1 MLNYARRGND
11 VMLQQCYAL
20 IEQTMPIF
28 GICIDK
34 RQSQILD
41 LDWKIEGDETQAAR
55 VEELFRAN

>member
-41 LDWKIEGDETQAAR
+41 LDWKIEGDET
-55 VEELFRAN
+55 

>member
-34 RQSQILD
+34 R
-41 LDWKIEGDETQAAR
+41 
-55 VEELFRAN
+55 